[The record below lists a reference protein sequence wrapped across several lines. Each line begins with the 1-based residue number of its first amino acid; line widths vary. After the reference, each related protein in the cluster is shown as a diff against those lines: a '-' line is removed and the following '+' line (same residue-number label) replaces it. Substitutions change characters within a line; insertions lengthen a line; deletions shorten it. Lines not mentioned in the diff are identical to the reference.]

1 VRIRRFRCCREAIEE
16 LILCVS
22 AQTRSQSVYPPGAG
36 GIMMI
41 TGTTTEQGTPVGIV
55 YANITLTNPYLRKSV
70 TVRAM
75 VDTGTT
81 HMIVTAN
88 VARDLGFDLEETST
102 YRLTIADTRRV
113 RVPRIQP
120 VEIRFEDRTFLTEAA
135 VLGDE
140 CLMGVL
146 PLEAMDLVV
155 NPTLQCVTPNPK
167 HPDGPV
173 FRA

>member
-1 VRIRRFRCCREAIEE
+1 M
-16 LILCVS
+16 
-22 AQTRSQSVYPPGAG
+22 TT
-36 GIMMI
+36 GI
-41 TGTTTEQGTPVGIV
+41 TPQQRKLVGIV
-55 YANITLTNPYLRKSV
+55 YADITLTNPYLRKSV
-70 TVRAM
+70 AVRVM

-81 HMIVTAN
+81 HMIVTADI
-88 VARDLGFDLEETST
+88 ARELGFDLEETST
-102 YRLTIADTRRV
+102 YSLTVADTRRV
-113 RVPRIQP
+113 RCPRIQP
-120 VEIRFEDRTFLTEAA
+120 VEIRFDDRTYVTEAA

-155 NPTLQCVTPNPK
+155 NPKLERVTPNPA

>member
-1 VRIRRFRCCREAIEE
+1 
-16 LILCVS
+16 
-22 AQTRSQSVYPPGAG
+22 
-36 GIMMI
+36 M
-41 TGTTTEQGTPVGIV
+41 GTV
-55 YANITLTNPYLRKSV
+55 YADITLTNPYLKKSV
-70 TVRAM
+70 SVRTM

-81 HMIVTAN
+81 HMIVPACI
-88 VARDLGFDLEETST
+88 ARELGFDLEETAT
-102 YRLTIADTRRV
+102 YSLTVADARRV

-120 VEIRFEDRTFLTEAA
+120 VEIRFDDRTYLTEAA

-140 CLMGVL
+140 CLMGVI

-155 NPTLQCVTPNPK
+155 DPKQQRVTPNPA

>member
-1 VRIRRFRCCREAIEE
+1 
-16 LILCVS
+16 
-22 AQTRSQSVYPPGAG
+22 
-36 GIMMI
+36 MMT
-41 TGTTTEQGTPVGIV
+41 TGTTAEQGMPVGIV
-55 YANITLTNPYLRKSV
+55 YADITLTNTYLRKSV
-70 TVRAM
+70 VVRAI

-81 HMIVTAN
+81 HMIVTAGI
-88 VARDLGFDLEETST
+88 ARELGFDLEETST
-102 YRLTIADTRRV
+102 YSLTVADTRRV

-120 VEIRFEDRTFLTEAA
+120 VEIRFLDRTYLTEAA

-155 NPTLQCVTPNPK
+155 DPKLQRVTPNPA

>member
-1 VRIRRFRCCREAIEE
+1 M
-16 LILCVS
+16 
-22 AQTRSQSVYPPGAG
+22 T
-36 GIMMI
+36 
-41 TGTTTEQGTPVGIV
+41 TGTTVKQGMAVGIV
-55 YANITLTNPYLRKSV
+55 YADITLTNPYLKKSV

-75 VDTGTT
+75 VDTGAT
-81 HMIVTAN
+81 HMIVTAGI
-88 VARDLGFDLEETST
+88 ARELGFDLEETST
-102 YRLTIADTRRV
+102 YSLTIADSRRV

-135 VLGDE
+135 VLGNE

-146 PLEAMDLVV
+146 PLEAMDLIVDLK
-155 NPTLQCVTPNPK
+155 LQRVTPNPA

>member
-1 VRIRRFRCCREAIEE
+1 M
-16 LILCVS
+16 
-22 AQTRSQSVYPPGAG
+22 TT
-36 GIMMI
+36 GI
-41 TGTTTEQGTPVGIV
+41 TPQQRKLVGIV
-55 YANITLTNPYLRKSV
+55 YADITLTNPYLRKSV
-70 TVRAM
+70 AVRVM

-81 HMIVTAN
+81 HMIVTADI
-88 VARDLGFDLEETST
+88 ARELGFDLKETST
-102 YRLTIADTRRV
+102 YSLTVADTRRV
-113 RVPRIQP
+113 RCPRIQP
-120 VEIRFEDRTFLTEAA
+120 VEIRFDDRTYVTEAA

-155 NPTLQCVTPNPK
+155 NPKLERVTPNPA

>member
-1 VRIRRFRCCREAIEE
+1 
-16 LILCVS
+16 
-22 AQTRSQSVYPPGAG
+22 
-36 GIMMI
+36 MMI
-41 TGTTTEQGTPVGIV
+41 AGTTVEQGTPVGIV
-55 YANITLTNPYLRKSV
+55 YADITLTNPYLKKSV

-75 VDTGTT
+75 VDTGAT
-81 HMIVTAN
+81 HMIVTAD
-88 VARDLGFDLEETST
+88 VALQLGFDLEETSN
-102 YRLTIADTRRV
+102 YCLTVADTRRV

-120 VEIRFEDRTFLTEAA
+120 VEIRFQDRTFVTEAA

-140 CLMGVL
+140 CLMGIL

-155 NPTLQCVTPNPK
+155 NAKLERVTPNPA

>member
-1 VRIRRFRCCREAIEE
+1 MSNVPEG
-16 LILCVS
+16 VK
-22 AQTRSQSVYPPGAG
+22 
-36 GIMMI
+36 MI
-41 TGTTTEQGTPVGIV
+41 TEAMAEQGTPVGII
-55 YANITLTNPYLRKSV
+55 YADITLTNPYLKKSV
-70 TVRAM
+70 TVHAM
-75 VDTGTT
+75 VDTGAT
-81 HMIVTAN
+81 HMIVTADI
-88 VARDLGFDLEETST
+88 ARELGFDLEETST
-102 YRLTIADTRRV
+102 YSLTVADARRV

-120 VEIRFEDRTFLTEAA
+120 VEIRFHDRTYLTEAA

-155 NPTLQCVTPNPK
+155 DPKLQRVTANPA